1 MRVLWENLNYACNL
15 ILVLW
20 FLKIV
25 WESQNQALPDP
36 SLYQSYVLWIVANFK
51 FYTFFIFIIPS
62 LYLLEYLNFK
72 SWETLYL
79 QIACEKQYIVS
90 WLGFCWKRDYV
101 KINLGS
107 ILQCLNSCR
116 TFLDRVC
123 LNTCKPLT
131 LLQSK
136 IGCILL
142 WNFDAKMPNVCWNTN
157 EAIKGYKRMKGLSY
171 CKHMY
176 IMIITM
182 QFYCISQL
190 LGKIN
195 VSKPNVDHP
204 LGFHNGT
211 FLD

>member
-1 MRVLWENLNYACNL
+1 MVR
-15 ILVLW
+15 
-20 FLKIV
+20 F
-25 WESQNQALPDP
+25 
-36 SLYQSYVLWIVANFK
+36 
-51 FYTFFIFIIPS
+51 
-62 LYLLEYLNFK
+62 LLEERLSEDRFGVNT
-72 SWETLYL
+72 SVPELMQDISGQGL
-79 QIACEKQYIVS
+79 P
-90 WLGFCWKRDYV
+90 
-101 KINLGS
+101 S
-107 ILQCLNSCR
+107 ILAS
-116 TFLDRVC
+116 
-123 LNTCKPLT
+123 LT

>member
-1 MRVLWENLNYACNL
+1 MVLENCMGISKSTITWSISLLVTCFVDCGKL
-15 ILVLW
+15 QILHILH
-20 FLKIV
+20 
-25 WESQNQALPDP
+25 
-36 SLYQSYVLWIVANFK
+36 
-51 FYTFFIFIIPS
+51 FIIPANMIVPVGI
-62 LYLLEYLNFK
+62 LELK